1 MSLQTRHPSLKPKLK
16 INTVSVKLIFSNICL
31 FQINI
36 LDYDLVFIPVLLPCH
51 RALGVRLALFNQ
63 IKSSQYQY
71 LRIILCSVFFPALD
85 FSLCERAAKRRERKI
100 FFPATSRLSHAGKN

>member
-16 INTVSVKLIFSNICL
+16 INIVSVKLIFSNICL

-51 RALGVRLALFNQ
+51 WALGVRLALFNQ

-71 LRIILCSVFFPALD
+71 LRIVLCSGFFPALD
-85 FSLCERAAKRRERKI
+85 F
-100 FFPATSRLSHAGKN
+100 FPV